1 MARDIGEQMILAEWL
16 FVETVD
22 DLRRRIDDPEP
33 RTRYE
38 LLGIAPLLRKLLLDG
53 APLLETVRVARP
65 EVPVEFRI
73 RPWTELEDKFAAEG
87 LERYLG
93 LGDQRLIGD
102 PGDPA
107 ITNLEELKMT
117 VVGIAQGEHLT
128 FRSVVRYYAHVE
140 GGVHF
145 GTAKDP
151 GESTLS
157 SMAPI
162 LLGHSTGQ
170 IQTLAHLGQITVDA
184 LEPMRRSILARPT
197 IHTLL
202 HRKDDRGLFMNHWT
216 TKYFES
222 QAANPVH
229 NHDVAASTRAGAREA
244 H

>member
-1 MARDIGEQMILAEWL
+1 M
-16 FVETVD
+16 
-22 DLRRRIDDPEP
+22 
-33 RTRYE
+33 
-38 LLGIAPLLRKLLLDG
+38 
-53 APLLETVRVARP
+53 
-65 EVPVEFRI
+65 PVEFRI

-93 LGDQRLIGD
+93 LGDARLIGD

-107 ITNLEELKMT
+107 IADLEELRTT
-117 VVGIAQGEHLT
+117 VVGIARGEHLT

-145 GTAKDP
+145 GTTKNP

-170 IQTLAHLGQITVDA
+170 IQTLAHLGQIAVDA

-197 IHTLL
+197 VNTLL
-202 HRKDDRGLFMNHWT
+202 HRKDDRGRYMNHWT
-216 TKYFES
+216 TEYL
-222 QAANPVH
+222 
-229 NHDVAASTRAGAREA
+229 EA
-244 H
+244 LGC